1 MNRPDK
7 LAPGQVWRSP
17 ATGCYYIVHRSPTG
31 KNFRALG
38 LSSFIAREWTTDWE
52 LKNYDF
58 ICVLDG
64 KALLE

>member
-7 LAPGQVWRSP
+7 LAPGQVWRSQ
-17 ATGCYYIVHRSPTG
+17 ASGFYYVVHRTPTG
-31 KNFRALG
+31 KYLRALC
-38 LSSFIAREWTTDWE
+38 LSSFIAREWNTDWQ

>member
-17 ATGCYYIVHRSPTG
+17 TGCYYIVHGSPTG
-31 KNFRALG
+31 KNLRALC
-38 LSSFIAREWTTDWE
+38 LDNFIAREWTTAWE

>member
-7 LAPGQVWRSP
+7 LAPGQVWRYP
-17 ATGCYYIVHRSPTG
+17 GTGFYYIVHRSPTG
-31 KNFRALG
+31 KNFRALS
-38 LSSFIAREWTTDWE
+38 LRNFIAREWTTDWE